1 MKKNYFSSFKKG
13 LKGYVKAIKFIS
25 QNKLSYFY
33 LFPLILNLFLF
44 LIGIRIIDFFSDQIN
59 EYVINLSNYNFENLS
74 LWRSFLNSVIYWTIW
89 VVTKIVYIYIYA
101 IVGGYFTIIILS
113 PVFTLLSEKT
123 AEIITGKKI
132 KFQFKQLLKDTIR
145 AVIIAIR
152 NIIIQLFFSIFF
164 LLTTLIPII
173 GWIISVIGNFLIS
186 SYFYGF
192 SFIDYSNERNKLS
205 VRESIAFIRN
215 HKGFACGLGSLFSLC
230 FFVPFVG
237 GLIASLIAIVCVV
250 NATIE
255 VEEVRGKAKLIP

>member
-1 MKKNYFSSFKKG
+1 MKKNYFISFKKG
-13 LKGYVKAIKFIS
+13 LKGYIKAIKFIS
-25 QNKLSYFY
+25 QYKLSYFY
-33 LFPLILNLFLF
+33 LFPLLLNLFLF
-44 LIGIRIIDFFSDQIN
+44 IIGIRLIDFFSDQIN
-59 EYVINLSNYNFENLS
+59 EYVATLLNYNFESLS

-132 KFQFKQLLKDTIR
+132 KFQFKQLLKDITR

-164 LLTTLIPII
+164 LLTSLIPII
-173 GWIISVIGNFLIS
+173 GWIISMIGNFLIS

-205 VRESIAFIRN
+205 VRESIAFIRDN
-215 HKGFACGLGSLFSLC
+215 KGFACGLGSLFSLC

-237 GLIASLIAIVCVV
+237 GLIASLFAIICVV

-255 VEEVRGKAKLIP
+255 VEEVRGKN